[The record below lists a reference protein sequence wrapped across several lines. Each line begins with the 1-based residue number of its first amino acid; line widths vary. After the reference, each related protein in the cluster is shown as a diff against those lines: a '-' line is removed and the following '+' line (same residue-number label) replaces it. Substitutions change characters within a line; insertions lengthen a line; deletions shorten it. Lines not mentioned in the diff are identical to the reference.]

1 MALNYEILHIP
12 YETPDMWALD
22 FVEKEGMSAPKRR
35 PRP

>member
-12 YETPDMWALD
+12 YESPDMWALD
-22 FVEKEGMSAPKRR
+22 FVEKEGMSAPKRQ